1 VLSRWGM
8 PILTVL
14 LLLGTGVAVAL
25 LPPKADE
32 TVKMDCG
39 APAIAIFTGRSVP
52 DEVAEEC
59 EGKADR
65 ATGLAATSVGLA
77 LVAGA
82 ASVVI
87 LRGRDAEREA
97 EATPAAG

>member
-1 VLSRWGM
+1 M

-39 APAIAIFTGRSVP
+39 APALAIFTGRSVP

-77 LVAGA
+77 VVAGV
-82 ASVVI
+82 ASVVL
-87 LRGRDAEREA
+87 LRGHDAEPEP
-97 EATPAAG
+97 ETTPAAG